1 VIVGLAMRMLA
12 TLYRRRRGL
21 VGLLRWRRNARLVW
35 NAWFPT
41 YLQEQVPAYRFENI
55 DPA

>member
-1 VIVGLAMRMLA
+1 MLA